1 MLAPRAGTR
10 ATNPSPAHRFPP
22 PVATTTVNPEPGA
35 AALPTGS
42 RLRGD
47 AEIKH
52 KHEASETPKLTF
64 DSVVKELRKR
74 DFAVLSTVTEEG
86 RPYSVAVNYGVSLP
100 GAPFGIYLMTRSHL
114 KKARNIVEN
123 ANVSVVV
130 PVTRRLLW
138 FLPPPSIHFQGT
150 AEILDWKDEVGTR
163 IFESFFMGRQIL
175 RKYRAANRRGETRIC
190 FVRITPDEEIFTYM
204 VGYPVWDISKRME
217 SGAARVRIPPGYAR

>member
-1 MLAPRAGTR
+1 
-10 ATNPSPAHRFPP
+10 
-22 PVATTTVNPEPGA
+22 
-35 AALPTGS
+35 LPTSS
-42 RLRGD
+42 RLRRE
-47 AEIKH
+47 AEVQH
-52 KHEASETPKLTF
+52 KHATSDTRTVTF

-86 RPYSVAVNYGVSLP
+86 TPYSVAVNYGVSLP
-100 GAPFGIYLMTRSHL
+100 GAPFGIYLMTRRHL
-114 KKARNIVEN
+114 KKVRNIVEN
-123 ANVSVVV
+123 PNVSVVV

-175 RKYRAANRRGETRIC
+175 RKYKAANARGETRIC

-204 VGYPVWDISKRME
+204 VGYPVWEMSKRME
-217 SGAARVRIPPGYAR
+217 SGAVRVKIPPGYAR

>member
-1 MLAPRAGTR
+1 
-10 ATNPSPAHRFPP
+10 
-22 PVATTTVNPEPGA
+22 
-35 AALPTGS
+35 LPTPP
-42 RLRGD
+42 RLRGE
-47 AEIKH
+47 AEVQH
-52 KHEASETPKLTF
+52 KHATSDTPTLTF

-100 GAPFGIYLMTRSHL
+100 GAPFGMYLMTRRHL

-123 ANVSVVV
+123 PNVSAVV

-163 IFESFFMGRQIL
+163 IFGSFFMGRQIL
-175 RKYRAANRRGETRIC
+175 KKYKAANGRGDARIC

-217 SGAARVRIPPGYAR
+217 SGAARVKIPPGYTR

>member
-1 MLAPRAGTR
+1 LAR
-10 ATNPSPAHRFPP
+10 
-22 PVATTTVNPEPGA
+22 
-35 AALPTGS
+35 S
-42 RLRGD
+42 RLRGE
-47 AEIKH
+47 AEVQH
-52 KHEASETPKLTF
+52 KHVTSDTPTLTF

-74 DFAVLSTVTEEG
+74 DFAVLSTATEG

-100 GAPFGIYLMTRSHL
+100 GTPFGIYLMTSRHL

-123 ANVSVVV
+123 PNVSVVV

-175 RKYRAANRRGETRIC
+175 KKYKAANARGEERIC

-204 VGYPVWDISKRME
+204 VGYPVWEISKRME
-217 SGAARVRIPPGYAR
+217 SGAMRVKIPPGHAR